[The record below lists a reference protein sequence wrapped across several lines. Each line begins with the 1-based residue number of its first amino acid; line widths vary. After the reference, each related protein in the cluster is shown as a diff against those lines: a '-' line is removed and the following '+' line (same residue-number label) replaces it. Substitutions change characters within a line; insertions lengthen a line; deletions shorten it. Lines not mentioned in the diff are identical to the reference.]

1 MSLRPPPKLPSVLD
15 DAGSPNQVQSRMQ
28 HNDIVYACTTLQ
40 ICAIPLTSHCIL
52 HARISAICSSLLSPT
67 CPTPTRHL
75 LPSAALHSQA
85 HIPPAPLHLSSP
97 TLPMQRVSPP
107 NRLLW
112 LLSAICPCIKATLT
126 AVLLVLI
133 FALLEG
139 TWCCKLHISICMNA
153 NENAR
158 S

>member
-28 HNDIVYACTTLQ
+28 HNDVVYACMTLQ
-40 ICAIPLTSHCIL
+40 ICAMPLTSHCIL

-139 TWCCKLHISICMNA
+139 TWCCKLHISICKNA